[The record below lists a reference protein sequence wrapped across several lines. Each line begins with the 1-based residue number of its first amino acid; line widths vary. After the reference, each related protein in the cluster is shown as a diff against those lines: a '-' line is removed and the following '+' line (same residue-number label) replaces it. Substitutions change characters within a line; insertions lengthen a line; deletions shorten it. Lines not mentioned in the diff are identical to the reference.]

1 MRSSSRTAAKNTVL
15 AFIALIGI
23 ATLAGCGSKSS
34 SPIAPSTTPDPDPA
48 PVPATFTLS
57 GRVLD
62 GNADAPLAAARV
74 EITRAE
80 TTTLASA
87 TDGDGRYQIG
97 NLAPGTYTL
106 RASADGFDPSSMSV
120 EVASDKVIDVA
131 LVRAG
136 EGPEPPVP
144 PDERWTLSG
153 KVSESSSG
161 TPLPGATVEIVEGVS
176 SNAGRTAVASA
187 DGTFSIADLEGGPLT
202 LRASAEG
209 FVKKSLS
216 VTLTRDASVEVT
228 LERAPPP
235 GPAVAGTVT
244 DVLTDRPLS
253 GVTVR
258 IDGGGEAV
266 TDARGVFTVSGVASR
281 EFQPVVLTAPNVLER
296 RTYVRTTD
304 SAATIT
310 LVPREIDSRALDE
323 MLRARGGLHRWT
335 SPPRL
340 VIERRSLVFTNT
352 SDMVSKA
359 GSQVMSEGEA
369 TDLAAD
375 LAWALAQ
382 LTGGAITSFSS
393 VDVVLAD
400 EGAEVTLSRPGTIL
414 VARYEGLQT
423 ALSMLGYSRWA
434 WNAAGEVQ
442 TGVLMLDSTF
452 DQSGSGRRRALR
464 AHELGHTLG
473 YDHVTT
479 RESVMHPA
487 ASMEPTPF
495 DHAATKIAFHRPPL
509 NVAPDIDPDPGLGKP
524 ASAHLTW
531 AGAE

>member
-1 MRSSSRTAAKNTVL
+1 
-15 AFIALIGI
+15 
-23 ATLAGCGSKSS
+23 
-34 SPIAPSTTPDPDPA
+34 
-48 PVPATFTLS
+48 
-57 GRVLD
+57 
-62 GNADAPLAAARV
+62 
-74 EITRAE
+74 
-80 TTTLASA
+80 
-87 TDGDGRYQIG
+87 
-97 NLAPGTYTL
+97 
-106 RASADGFDPSSMSV
+106 
-120 EVASDKVIDVA
+120 
-131 LVRAG
+131 
-136 EGPEPPVP
+136 
-144 PDERWTLSG
+144 
-153 KVSESSSG
+153 
-161 TPLPGATVEIVEGVS
+161 
-176 SNAGRTAVASA
+176 
-187 DGTFSIADLEGGPLT
+187 
-202 LRASAEG
+202 
-209 FVKKSLS
+209 
-216 VTLTRDASVEVT
+216 
-228 LERAPPP
+228 
-235 GPAVAGTVT
+235 
-244 DVLTDRPLS
+244 
-253 GVTVR
+253 
-258 IDGGGEAV
+258 
-266 TDARGVFTVSGVASR
+266 
-281 EFQPVVLTAPNVLER
+281 
-296 RTYVRTTD
+296 
-304 SAATIT
+304 
-310 LVPREIDSRALDE
+310 
-323 MLRARGGLHRWT
+323 
-335 SPPRL
+335 
-340 VIERRSLVFTNT
+340 
-352 SDMVSKA
+352 MVSKA

-400 EGAEVTLSRPGTIL
+400 EGAEVTLSRPGTIF

-495 DHAATKIAFHRPPL
+495 DHAATKIAFRRPPL